1 MSSCMWWDHFAVF
14 KILSL
19 FYFSTFWLKCAW
31 VWIFLCLSYFVIIG
45 VCRTS
50 HTYVFYI
57 RLGSYQPL
65 FCQILFLPH
74 SLTSVLLVFSLQTSW
89 YISLRLSLFFLCF
102 SYFVIFINLSSS
114 SWILFFVSLNLLLS
128 PLVIS
133 SFSYCIFQL

>member
-50 HTYVFYI
+50 HIYVFYI

-74 SLTSVLLVFSLQTSW
+74 SLLSFWYSHYKHLDTFLWGSLYFS
-89 YISLRLSLFFLCF
+89 SLFFMF
-102 SYFVIFINLSSS
+102 SNLYQSLLKFMDSFFCKLKSTVEPFSDLFI
-114 SWILFFVSLNLLLS
+114 
-128 PLVIS
+128 
-133 SFSYCIFQL
+133 